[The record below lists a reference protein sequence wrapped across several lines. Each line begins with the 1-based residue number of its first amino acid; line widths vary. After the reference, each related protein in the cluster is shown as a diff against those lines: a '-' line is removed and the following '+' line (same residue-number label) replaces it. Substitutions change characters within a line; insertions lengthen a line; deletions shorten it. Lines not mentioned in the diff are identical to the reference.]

1 VELYVTMAKLLLS
14 VAFLAGARA
23 VSLNSDNWDAETAG
37 KSVFIKFQA
46 PW

>member
-1 VELYVTMAKLLLS
+1 MAIRALAISSLLVGVNAIELTEA
-14 VAFLAGARA
+14 
-23 VSLNSDNWDAETAG
+23 NWDAETAG

>member
-1 VELYVTMAKLLLS
+1 MLSAIVVAASLLVS
-14 VAFLAGARA
+14 TEAGTLTAA
-23 VSLNSDNWDAETAG
+23 NYDAETAG